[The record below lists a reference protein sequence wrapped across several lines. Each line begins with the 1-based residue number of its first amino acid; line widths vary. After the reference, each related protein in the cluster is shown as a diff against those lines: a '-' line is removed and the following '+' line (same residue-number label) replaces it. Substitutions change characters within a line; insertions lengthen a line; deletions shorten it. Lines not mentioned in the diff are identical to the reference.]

1 MTIELTN
8 EEKIGVVE
16 QHLKSL
22 AFNEYNLVLS
32 IEEAQAASA
41 PNQTN
46 ISALN
51 LQLDDIRAQ
60 KAALQSELANLSKD
74 N

>member
-1 MTIELTN
+1 MTVELTN
-8 EEKIGVVE
+8 AEKASVVE

-32 IEEAQAASA
+32 IEEANAAA
-41 PNQTN
+41 TPNETN
-46 ISALN
+46 IDSLN
-51 LQLDDIRAQ
+51 IQLSDVRAQ
-60 KAALQSELANLSKD
+60 KAALQGELANLKED